1 MRIAYSFSQFQNNI
15 LCLKVFLV
23 FLGFMFLGKWY
34 LHESFEYNKVLLIL
48 NRRAGFPFINISHT
62 LQVVTEPNN
71 LTVLLLF
78 TICWS
83 LLLCPL
89 TLSVC
94 PIKSLQGTKCI
105 MPCMYNH
112 IISELAL
119 FLEPLHSLR
128 SKLSNSGRINC
139 NECQSWA
146 LRGILFLRL
155 LRNMDYEWGRDQT
168 CWGFNMYESFHMHR
182 AQSFICHSR
191 WGSGSISDT
200 SEKHSCGLGFLAVC
214 SAEKYVFHKPVFYPR
229 NHVLVNKWCSIFKR
243 ESISFFVLS
252 QKRSWFHHKLKNTM
266 DRVQ

>member
-1 MRIAYSFSQFQNNI
+1 MNRIQFYSISEQHS
-15 LCLKVFLV
+15 LFLV
-23 FLGFMFLGKWY
+23 FLGFMFLGKCINLY
-34 LHESFEYNKVLLIL
+34 ENFEYNKILLIL

-62 LQVVTEPNN
+62 LQVVTGQPNCNAFIHN
-71 LTVLLLF
+71 LP
-78 TICWS
+78 S

-89 TLSVC
+89 TLTVC

-119 FLEPLHSLR
+119 FLEHLHSLR

-200 SEKHSCGLGFLAVC
+200 SEKQSCGLGFLAVC
-214 SAEKYVFHKPVFYPR
+214 SAEKYVFHRPVFIQEIMF
-229 NHVLVNKWCSIFKR
+229 LVIKWCSIF
-243 ESISFFVLS
+243 
-252 QKRSWFHHKLKNTM
+252 LKEK
-266 DRVQ
+266 V